1 MDTQERRAL
10 LLEALKQAKC
20 PLTGG
25 YLSKKFNVSRQII
38 VGDISVIRAG
48 GVTVYATPRGYV
60 LPEDEEVHG
69 IVGIIACKHGADM
82 MRRELEIIVDNG
94 GYVRDVIVEHP
105 LYGEIRADLM
115 LRNRHDVEVFDN
127 RMKECDGMPLSIVT
141 QGVHLHTI
149 EVPDQDSLDRIKKKL
164 REEGICANLSANN
177 QK

>member
-1 MDTQERRAL
+1 MDTQERRSL
-10 LLEALKQAKC
+10 LLKELKQAKG

-25 YLSKKFNVSRQII
+25 FLSKKFNVSRQII

-48 GVTVYATPRGYV
+48 GATIYATPRGYV
-60 LPEDEEVHG
+60 MPEDEEIHG
-69 IVGIIACKHGADM
+69 IVGIIACKHGPEQ

-115 LRNRHDVEVFDN
+115 LRNRHDVEVFDK
-127 RMKECDGMPLSIVT
+127 RMQECAGKPLSIVT

-149 EVPDQDSLDRIKKKL
+149 EVPDQESLDRIKNQL
-164 REEGICANLSANN
+164 RQENICANLSANN

>member
-1 MDTQERRAL
+1 MDTQERREL
-10 LLEALKQAKC
+10 LLETLKQAQG

-25 YLSKKFNVSRQII
+25 FLSGKFNVSRQII
-38 VGDISVIRAG
+38 VGDISVLRAG
-48 GVTVYATPRGYV
+48 GAIIYATPRGYV
-60 LPEDEEVHG
+60 MPENGEVHG
-69 IVGIIACKHGADM
+69 IVGIIACKHGPEQ

-127 RMKECDGMPLSIVT
+127 RMKECAGMPLSIVT

-149 EVPDQDSLDRIKKKL
+149 EAPDQETLERIKRQL
-164 REEGICANLSANN
+164 RQENICANKA
-177 QK
+177 